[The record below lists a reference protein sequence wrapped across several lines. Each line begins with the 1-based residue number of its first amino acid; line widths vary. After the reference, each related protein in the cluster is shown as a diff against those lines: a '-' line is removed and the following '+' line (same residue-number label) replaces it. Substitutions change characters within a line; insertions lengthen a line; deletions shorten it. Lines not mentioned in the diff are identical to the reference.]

1 MTKGI
6 TPACLSS
13 LVPDT
18 VGNSTNYNLRRANDL
33 QGIACRTSMYKNSF
47 IPSVVEGRN
56 ALPDDIRN
64 LDSLAAFKTYLD
76 RDQPIHVPNKLYFI
90 GEREYQIIHTR
101 LRNKCSSLNFDL
113 FQKNLV
119 ASRLCQCGGIE
130 SSHHYLLEY
139 GYYTIVRNKLFAT
152 IENFTTVSL
161 DVLLYGDEILS
172 FQENVTVFL
181 EVQSFIK
188 DSKRFKL

>member
-1 MTKGI
+1 MYFRLVQIKG
-6 TPACLSS
+6 S
-13 LVPDT
+13 
-18 VGNSTNYNLRRANDL
+18 Y
-33 QGIACRTSMYKNSF
+33 
-47 IPSVVEGRN
+47 
-56 ALPDDIRN
+56 DIRN
-64 LDSLAAFKTYLD
+64 LDSLAASKTYLD
-76 RDQPIHVPNKLYFI
+76 RDQPIPNKLYSI

-119 ASRLCQCGGIE
+119 ASFFCQCGGIE
-130 SSHHYLLEY
+130 TSHHYLLEC

-161 DVLLYGDEILS
+161 DVLLYGDESLS
-172 FQENVTVFL
+172 FQENVTAFL

>member
-1 MTKGI
+1 
-6 TPACLSS
+6 
-13 LVPDT
+13 
-18 VGNSTNYNLRRANDL
+18 
-33 QGIACRTSMYKNSF
+33 MYKNSF
-47 IPSVVEGRN
+47 IPSVVDDWN

-64 LDSLAAFKTYLD
+64 LDSLAAFKTYPD
-76 RDQPIHVPNKLYFI
+76 RDEPIPNKLYFI

-119 ASRLCQCGGIE
+119 ASPLCQRGGIE
-130 SSHHYLLEY
+130 TSHHYLLEC
-139 GYYTIVRNKLFAT
+139 GYYTIVRNQLFAT

-161 DVLLYGDEILS
+161 DVLLYGDESLS
-172 FQENVTVFL
+172 FHENVTVFL